1 MAMMAIEVI
10 RISTSLR
17 VVSEVIL
24 VSIPTQP
31 LPIATVFE
39 VFWKLRAHENSCPSP
54 PSLAF
59 LGVRSAYSFTV
70 ILGIFTPILPPLF
83 NGSMGT
89 IGSIGTVNKQLRG
102 HP

>member
-39 VFWKLRAHENSCPSP
+39 VFWKLRAHENFMPFSTEFGLSGRTARV
-54 PSLAF
+54 LF
-59 LGVRSAYSFTV
+59 YSD
-70 ILGIFTPILPPLF
+70 
-83 NGSMGT
+83 
-89 IGSIGTVNKQLRG
+89 IGHFYPHFAPTF
-102 HP
+102 